1 MSAPP
6 PTPKVIV
13 IGAGISGLSCAFR
26 FLEKGLDVR
35 VFEAADSPGGYVASE
50 WRDGFL
56 LEYGPSS
63 CRRTPQLE
71 ALNAALGLSDDFM
84 PRLLRDYD
92 RYVYDDEL
100 RKVPDGPLGLIRTP
114 LLSLRGKLRLIR
126 EPFLRAQPREDE
138 SVADFVSRHLGP
150 EVLKKMFAPFVSGIY
165 AGDPEQ
171 LSMKAAFPALAGFVE
186 AKGSLLRG
194 AIAHFMKLRRERK
207 AASASGEGKPRRQP
221 AALCSYREG
230 LGQLT
235 RTLAERLGDRT
246 TCRAPATRIELVRGR
261 GDTSRVRVLVR
272 SADGN
277 ERAHEADALLVATP
291 ADVSA
296 DLLRDVAPGAA
307 ELLQGIQYTPVTM
320 VQVGVPADSL
330 PFRPEGF
337 GFLTVKG
344 SDVRVL
350 GVLWSSAMFE
360 NRAPDGQVLLTMFY
374 GGATD
379 PSFIEEDDAAVKQT
393 VEEDLRR
400 SMGWKGSPTLLRIQ
414 RHPRALPAY
423 TLGHV
428 ERVRKIEDAVRS
440 CPAPLYLT
448 GNHLLGISVAD
459 CVRRGEET
467 ASAIAESMPI
477 GSTGAEP
484 ESPAEAPHRSASQ

>member
-1 MSAPP
+1 
-6 PTPKVIV
+6 VIV
-13 IGAGISGLSCAFR
+13 IGAGISGLSCAFHLMER
-26 FLEKGLDVR
+26 GLDVR

-50 WRDGFL
+50 WCDGFL

-63 CRRTPQLE
+63 CRRTPQIE
-71 ALNAALGLSDDFM
+71 TLNVALGLSGDYM
-84 PRLLRDYD
+84 PRLLHDYD
-92 RYVYDDEL
+92 RYVYDGEL

-114 LLSLRGKLRLIR
+114 LLSMRGKLQLLR
-126 EPFLRAQPREDE
+126 EPFLRARPPEDE

-171 LSMKAAFPALAGFVE
+171 LSMKAAFPTLAGFVE

-207 AASASGEGKPRRQP
+207 AASAPGKGRPGRQR
-221 AALCSYREG
+221 AALSSYREG

-235 RTLAERLGDRT
+235 RTIAERLGERMT
-246 TCRAPATRIELVRGR
+246 YRAPATRVEPV
-261 GDTSRVRVLVR
+261 GDQGGPARLRVFAR
-272 SADGN
+272 SSDGN
-277 ERAHEADALLVATP
+277 ETSHEADVLVVATP

-296 DLLRDVAPGAA
+296 DLVRDIVPDAA
-307 ELLQGIQYTPVTM
+307 QLLQGVEYTPVTM
-320 VQVGVPADSL
+320 VQVGVRADSL

-344 SDVRVL
+344 SDVRAL
-350 GVLWSSAMFE
+350 GVLWSSSMFE

-379 PSFIEEDDAAVKQT
+379 LSFIEQDDATVEQT
-393 VEEDLRR
+393 VEEDLKRT
-400 SMGWKGSPTLLRIQ
+400 MGWAGEFTLFRIQ

-423 TLGHV
+423 RLGHV

-440 CPAPLYLT
+440 SPAPLYLT
-448 GNHLLGISVAD
+448 GNHMLGISVAD
-459 CVRRGEET
+459 SVRRGGET
-467 ASAIAESMPI
+467 ASEIV
-477 GSTGAEP
+477 GSVQA
-484 ESPAEAPHRSASQ
+484 SPTEVKPVPPVEDPDRSTYQ